1 MFGPA
6 PLPPLLAPFLLLL
19 AACSPSPMPA
29 DASLPPVHTPPWHD
43 TRHHTDKGFR
53 NVWDA
58 NDEPPFLKAAGWI
71 VSSLLSSKEQA
82 PAPLQPLAAFAP
94 ADEPRLTWLGHST
107 VLLEL
112 GGLTVLT
119 DPIFAE
125 RASPV
130 SFAGPKREVAL
141 PIAPDSLPPI
151 DLVLLS
157 HDHYDHLD
165 LAAIAFLHERDRPLV
180 LAPLGVGARIGGAR
194 VREMDWWQYVEV
206 GGFRV
211 HAAPAKHFSG
221 RTLWDRDRTL
231 WASWYLEPID
241 GAVPS
246 VYYAGDTAYAP
257 HFAEVRERL
266 GAPDVV
272 LMPVGAYEPR
282 WFMAR
287 VHVDPQEA
295 VQGFIDLGGREADAH
310 FVAVH
315 WGTFD
320 LADDPLDA
328 PQRLVPEAAAERGL
342 GEERVHVL
350 PVGGRLAL
358 GR

>member
-1 MFGPA
+1 MRRSA
-6 PLPPLLAPFLLLL
+6 PLALALFF
-19 AACSPSPMPA
+19 AACSSMPDSA
-29 DASLPPVHTPPWHD
+29 EPLPAVHTHPWHD
-43 TRHHTDKGFR
+43 TRHHTERGFR
-53 NVWDA
+53 NVWEDS
-58 NDEPPFLKAAGWI
+58 DEPPFLKAAGWGI
-71 VSSLLSSKEQA
+71 SFLLSSKEQQ
-82 PAPLQPLAAFAP
+82 PAPRQPLRADALAP
-94 ADEPRLTWLGHST
+94 TDSPRVTWLGHST

-119 DPIFAE
+119 DPIFAD

-130 SFAGPKREVAL
+130 GFAGPKRAVAL
-141 PIAPDSLPPI
+141 PIAPDSLPPV

-165 LAAIAFLHERDRPLV
+165 LAALAFLHERDRPLV
-180 LAPLGVGARIGGAR
+180 LAPLGVGARIEGAR
-194 VREMDWWQYVEV
+194 VLEMDWWQAVEV

-231 WASWYLEPID
+231 WASWYLEPIAAD
-241 GAVPS
+241 APA
-246 VYYAGDTAYAP
+246 VYYAGDTAYAT
-257 HFAEVRERL
+257 HFADVRERL
-266 GAPDVV
+266 GTPDLV

-287 VHVDPQEA
+287 VHVDPEEA
-295 VQGFIDLGGREADAH
+295 VQGFVDLGGRENGAH

-328 PQRLVPEAAAERGL
+328 PLRLLPEAAAAHGL
-342 GEERVHVL
+342 DAERVHVL
-350 PVGGRLAL
+350 PVGGQLTL
-358 GR
+358 